1 MGGYGEYSRV
11 RSGLADKYKIG
22 LNIVLA
28 GKIGV
33 KGLVIEYGGHS
44 GEYSP
49 TPSLKLLARLSVRNP
64 GKFGFL
70 VRMGFGVVLCALVS
84 PGMNDTPSLDV

>member
-1 MGGYGEYSRV
+1 MAARDEYRI
-11 RSGLADKYKIG
+11 RRLGLAGKYRIG
-22 LNIVLA
+22 QNDVRT

-33 KGLVIEYGGHS
+33 KGLVVEYGGYS

-70 VRMGFGVVLCALVS
+70 VRMGFGIVLCALVS

>member
-11 RSGLADKYKIG
+11 RSGLADKYRIG
-22 LNIVLA
+22 LNILLA

-33 KGLVIEYGGHS
+33 KGLVVEYGGYS

-49 TPSLKLLARLSVRNP
+49 TPSLKLLARLSVIRVS
-64 GKFGFL
+64 L
-70 VRMGFGVVLCALVS
+70 AVLCAWVLELLYALLYPRV
-84 PGMNDTPSLDV
+84 